1 MVEIADSTRLA
12 TDACE
17 RALAYVAGR
26 AEAVAAAV
34 VGTSSL
40 TRFANSRIHQN
51 VTEDLEALS
60 LTMAL
65 DGKVARA
72 QTTRTDA
79 SSLEAL
85 VERALA
91 AAALRPPD
99 PEFPGFA
106 PAAPVAD
113 VDHWDDGTAGATPD
127 QRAAIVA
134 AFVEA
139 GEGLEAAGYCSTE
152 ATTHVLVSTTGQRA
166 VSQATTAQ
174 LDGIHRAFVP
184 DGEAGG
190 DTADGYAQATSVR
203 LADLDGA
210 ACGTRAAAK
219 AGSGREPM
227 ELPPGNYEVVLEPKA
242 VASALVYP
250 AYMGFNGKAHADGTS
265 FVRLG
270 ERQWDA
276 VVTIWD
282 DGTDP
287 RALGVGFDAEGTPK
301 HRLDLVQGGVSSGLT
316 HDRRSARL
324 AGVEPTGHSVGSEA
338 FGGYATS
345 LFLGGGGQAPYQL
358 VGQMERGLLVTDL
371 WYNRILDPK
380 TQVVTGL
387 TRNGLF
393 LVEEGRIVG
402 PVQNLRYTQS
412 IVGGFG
418 PGKVL
423 GLGDDAQLVGS
434 EGGTMHVP
442 SARLASWAFT
452 GNARG

>member
-1 MVEIADSTRLA
+1 MMVELADSTRLA

-17 RALAYVAGR
+17 QALAYVAGR
-26 AEAVAAAV
+26 ADAVASAV

-51 VTEDLEALS
+51 VTEDLESMS
-60 LTMAL
+60 LTVGV
-65 DGKVARA
+65 DGRVARV
-72 QTTRTDA
+72 QSTRTDPA
-79 SSLEAL
+79 SLEAL

-99 PEFPGFA
+99 PDFAGFA
-106 PAAPVAD
+106 PEAAVPS

-127 QRAAIVA
+127 QRAAVVA
-134 AFVEA
+134 AFVDA

-152 ATTHVLVSTTGQRA
+152 AATQVLLSTTGQRA
-166 VSQATTAQ
+166 VGRATTAQ
-174 LDGIHRAFVP
+174 LDGIHRASAP
-184 DGEAGG
+184 DGEGG
-190 DTADGYAQATSVR
+190 DTADGFGQATSVR

-210 ACGTRAAAK
+210 AYGARAAAK
-219 AGSGREPM
+219 AASGRNPV
-227 ELPPGNYEVVLEPKA
+227 ELPPGNYEVVLEPRA

-265 FVRLG
+265 FVHLG
-270 ERQWDA
+270 EQQWDA
-276 VVTIWD
+276 PVDIWD
-282 DGTDP
+282 DATDP

-301 HRLDLVQGGVSSGLT
+301 RRLDLVQGGVSAGLT

-345 LFLGGGGQAPYQL
+345 LFLGGGDEPPDGL
-358 VGQMERGLLVTDL
+358 VGAVERGLLVTDL

-393 LVEEGRIVG
+393 LIEDGRIVG

-418 PGKVL
+418 PGKLL
-423 GLGDDAQLVGS
+423 GLGNDGQLVGS
-434 EGGTMHVP
+434 EGGIMHVP

>member
-1 MVEIADSTRLA
+1 MVELADSTRLA

-17 RALAYVAGR
+17 QALAHVAGR

-34 VGTSSL
+34 VGTLSL

-51 VTEDLEALS
+51 VTEDLEAMS
-60 LTMAL
+60 LTVAL

-79 SSLEAL
+79 ASLEAL

-106 PAAPVAD
+106 PAAPVPH

-152 ATTHVLVSTTGQRA
+152 AATHVLVSTTGQRA
-166 VSQATTAQ
+166 VSQAATAQ
-174 LDGIHRAFVP
+174 LDGIHRASDL
-184 DGEAGG
+184 DGAAAG

-210 ACGTRAAAK
+210 ACGARAAAK

-227 ELPPGNYEVVLEPKA
+227 ELPPGNYEVVFEPKA

-265 FVRLG
+265 FVHLG
-270 ERQWDA
+270 
-276 VVTIWD
+276 
-282 DGTDP
+282 
-287 RALGVGFDAEGTPK
+287 
-301 HRLDLVQGGVSSGLT
+301 
-316 HDRRSARL
+316 
-324 AGVEPTGHSVGSEA
+324 
-338 FGGYATS
+338 
-345 LFLGGGGQAPYQL
+345 
-358 VGQMERGLLVTDL
+358 
-371 WYNRILDPK
+371 
-380 TQVVTGL
+380 
-387 TRNGLF
+387 
-393 LVEEGRIVG
+393 
-402 PVQNLRYTQS
+402 
-412 IVGGFG
+412 
-418 PGKVL
+418 
-423 GLGDDAQLVGS
+423 
-434 EGGTMHVP
+434 
-442 SARLASWAFT
+442 
-452 GNARG
+452 

>member
-1 MVEIADSTRLA
+1 MVELADSARLA

-17 RALAYVAGR
+17 RTLASVAGR
-26 AEAVAAAV
+26 AEAVASAV

-51 VTEDLEALS
+51 VTEDLEAMA
-60 LTMAL
+60 LTVAL

-79 SSLEAL
+79 ASLEAL

-106 PAAPVAD
+106 PAAPVPD

-152 ATTHVLVSTTGQRA
+152 AATHVLLSTTGQRA
-166 VSQATTAQ
+166 TGRGTTAQ
-174 LDGIHRAFVP
+174 LDGIHRASGP
-184 DGEAGG
+184 DGEGGG
-190 DTADGYAQATSVR
+190 DTADGYSQATSVR

-210 ACGTRAAAK
+210 TCGARAAAK
-219 AGSGREPM
+219 AASGRNPL
-227 ELPPGNYEVVLEPKA
+227 ELPPGNYEVVLEPRA

-265 FVRLG
+265 FVHLG

-276 VVTIWD
+276 PVDIWD
-282 DGTDP
+282 DATDP
-287 RALGVGFDAEGTPK
+287 HALGVGFDAEGTPK
-301 HRLDLVQGGVSSGLT
+301 HRLDLVRGGVSSGLT

-345 LFLGGGGQAPYQL
+345 LFLGRGGETPDQL

-423 GLGDDAQLVGS
+423 GLGADAQLVGS
-434 EGGTMHVP
+434 EGGIMHVP